1 MAVVYHLCMKRGN
14 PLDMGARI
22 VRFARERH
30 GLSQEELSKRS
41 GVSQSLISRY
51 ERGLVEP
58 SLATVQR
65 LLNAAGA
72 VMTIDVDGVRMIET
86 TRFPTE
92 EEAAWIEEGTRRYL
106 HRAGEAPGMS
116 MDGARL
122 TGRKAFR
129 QPQDGKGS

>member
-1 MAVVYHLCMKRGN
+1 MWEVYHLCMKSGN
-14 PLDMGARI
+14 RLEMGARI

-30 GLSQEELSKRS
+30 GLTQEELSERS
-41 GVSQSLISRY
+41 GISQSLISRY

-72 VMTIDVDGVRMIET
+72 VMTIDVDGSRMIDT

-92 EEAAWIEEGTRRYL
+92 EEAGWIEKGTRKYL
-106 HRAGEAPGMS
+106 ARAAGAGGMS
-116 MDGARL
+116 MRGARL
-122 TGRKAFR
+122 TGRKAFE
-129 QPQDGKGS
+129 QPQDGAGS

>member
-1 MAVVYHLCMKRGN
+1 MLKNANRFE
-14 PLDMGARI
+14 MGARI

-30 GLSQEELSKRS
+30 GLTQEELSERS

-72 VMTIDVDGVRMIET
+72 VMTIDVDGSRMIDT

-92 EEAAWIEEGTRRYL
+92 EEAAWIEEGTSKYL
-106 HRAGEAPGMS
+106 ARAGKAGGMF
-116 MDGARL
+116 MTAARL

-129 QPQDGKGS
+129 QPGDGTGS

>member
-1 MAVVYHLCMKRGN
+1 MWEVYHLCMKSGN
-14 PLDMGARI
+14 RLEMGARI

-30 GLSQEELSKRS
+30 GLTQEELSERS
-41 GVSQSLISRY
+41 GISQSLISRY

-72 VMTIDVDGVRMIET
+72 VMTIDVDGSRMIDT

-92 EEAAWIEEGTRRYL
+92 EEAAWIEEGTRKYL
-106 HRAGEAPGMS
+106 GRAAAAGGMS
-116 MDGARL
+116 MAGVRL

-129 QPQDGKGS
+129 QPQDGAGS

>member
-1 MAVVYHLCMKRGN
+1 MRTAN
-14 PLDMGARI
+14 PLEMGARI

-30 GLSQEELSKRS
+30 GLSQEELSNRS

-72 VMTIDVDGVRMIET
+72 VMTIDVDGSRMIDT

-92 EEAAWIEEGTRRYL
+92 EEAAWIEEGTRKYL
-106 HRAGEAPGMS
+106 QRAGKAGGIS
-116 MDGARL
+116 MTGARL
-122 TGRKAFR
+122 TGRKAFS
-129 QPQDGKGS
+129 QPRDGPRS